1 MARYDSTHGVAT
13 AAAPARGGNGGAA
26 RMAAVAL
33 LLGCS
38 TSALFLHYRQPAPTE
53 VSARVSAVS
62 RLRSA
67 TATGGAPRA
76 QQTFSDQDVLMFTS
90 NLADGCP
97 DQGNPA
103 GENLSTCVV
112 VHLAAVHSVMP
123 ARHPARARG

>member
-53 VSARVSAVS
+53 ASARVSAVS
-62 RLRSA
+62 RIRSA
-67 TATGGAPRA
+67 AAAPS
-76 QQTFSDQDVLMFTS
+76 TFSDQDVLMFTS

-103 GENLSTCVV
+103 GKNLSTCVV
-112 VHLAAVHSVMP
+112 VHLAAVRSVMP